1 MKAAWHVLAATIGA
15 LACGGL
21 FFAVSSALAVY
32 AFFSGG
38 RFREQAFGWF
48 VVGSTTVGVVFGA
61 WIGARVVRWLAAE
74 PPP

>member
-1 MKAAWHVLAATIGA
+1 VKAAWLVLAAIVGA

-21 FFAVSSALAVY
+21 FFALGSALTVY
-32 AFFSGG
+32 AFFGG
-38 RFREQAFGWF
+38 VKVREQAFGWF
-48 VVGSTTVGVVFGA
+48 VLAITALGVVLGA

>member
-21 FFAVSSALAVY
+21 FFALGSALAVY
-32 AFFSGG
+32 AFFGG
-38 RFREQAFGWF
+38 RRFAEQAFSWF
-48 VVGSTTVGVVFGA
+48 VVGSTIVGVVLGV
-61 WIGARVVRWLAAE
+61 WIGARVVRWLTAE